1 MLMYWMIQMERL
13 IKKSV
18 KGSFQRM
25 LQKYTTNRRTSWFVW
40 IGMTW
45 ITQSSSL
52 VSLLVVVFV
61 WAGLFTIQSWIAM
74 VVGANIGTTFSS
86 LLIALLGFG
95 KRSISAFALPLIWLG
110 WLWSIFLPRESRKRL
125 AWIFVSLWLIFLGIA
140 FLKDAVWWLS
150 EWINLIQYEW
160 FGILWFFLVWVVV
173 TTLIQSSHTVVI
185 LALTA
190 LYSWL
195 ISPSMALGIVIWS
208 NIGTT
213 TTVLIASLG
222 GSHTKRQVAF
232 SHLGF
237 NVILSVIG
245 LLYRQPLYQFSQWL
259 VGSTSN
265 ITISIAIFNTLL
277 NTSTTLVVMPFLW
290 QFMSLIKK
298 IFPSD
303 EKQQRLKSMSM
314 QTAEVNTG
322 SIWNTTL
329 KIIDEDMDM
338 IRDEVLSYS
347 TLLFGVSS
355 TGKRIDEEFDNESHK
370 KIYEKLYEWLTHC
383 DTLLQSLASQELNKK
398 QEKRLRDLE
407 ERIDCLFDLLEW
419 AKNLVQPV
427 QHITEIEHKELVQRL
442 TMLRKWIEKSCHHYA
457 SKKSFSQKQ
466 FKKIPHLGFTQL
478 NTQEVNHYDIVR
490 INDYLKKLFTQI
502 SE

>member
-1 MLMYWMIQMERL
+1 
-13 IKKSV
+13 
-18 KGSFQRM
+18 M

-45 ITQSSSL
+45 LTQSSSL

-86 LLIALLGFG
+86 LLIALLWFG

-110 WLWSIFLPRESRKRL
+110 WLGSIFLPRESRKRL
-125 AWIFVSLWLIFLGIA
+125 AWIVVSLGLIFLWIA
-140 FLKDAVWWLS
+140 FLKDSVWWLS
-150 EWINLIQYEW
+150 QWIDLIQYEG

-222 GSHTKRQVAF
+222 GSDTKRQVAF

-245 LLYRQPLYQFSQWL
+245 LLYWKPLYQFSQWIIW
-259 VGSTSN
+259 STTN

-277 NTSTTLVVMPFLW
+277 NTATTLVVMPFLW
-290 QFMSLIKK
+290 QFMVLIKK
-298 IFPSD
+298 LFPTD
-303 EKQQRLKSMSM
+303 TAVQRLKSMNM
-314 QTAEVNTG
+314 DATQVDTG
-322 SIWNTTL
+322 SISNTTL
-329 KIIDEDMDM
+329 RIIDEDTNT
-338 IRDEVLSYS
+338 ISEELLSY
-347 TLLFGVSS
+347 TLILFGISPVNSAPM
-355 TGKRIDEEFDNESHK
+355 KEFDNELHK
-370 KIYEKLYEWLTHC
+370 KLYEKLYQWLTHC
-383 DTLLQSLASQELNKK
+383 DTLLQSISSQEISKK

-407 ERIDCLFDLLEW
+407 ERIDCLLDLLEW
-419 AKNLVQPV
+419 AKTLVQPV
-427 QHITEIEHKELVQRL
+427 QHIAEIENKELSERL
-442 TMLRKWIEKSCHHYA
+442 VSLRKWTTKAYIQHSN
-457 SKKSFSQKQ
+457 KKSLSQKQ

-490 INDYLKKLFTQI
+490 ISDYLKKLFTQI
-502 SE
+502 